1 MLDMYNDPVE
11 VLSLA
16 ELTDYEGNDM
26 FWYLDEFDLYSLLDS
41 RIMDR
46 IIQKKW
52 NGKYDINKTILDYST
67 SYTMA
72 ADVYSLFATDR
83 VFDEIR
89 HEMFTLV
96 RSDRV
101 HLFKYPVW
109 KYSMYLRG
117 MVDLF
122 GLIAITIFF

>member
-46 IIQKKW
+46 II
-52 NGKYDINKTILDYST
+52 
-67 SYTMA
+67 
-72 ADVYSLFATDR
+72 
-83 VFDEIR
+83 
-89 HEMFTLV
+89 
-96 RSDRV
+96 
-101 HLFKYPVW
+101 
-109 KYSMYLRG
+109 
-117 MVDLF
+117 
-122 GLIAITIFF
+122 